1 MAGSVNTVRAI
12 TVAKLKC
19 DSTTP
24 KPINQSKFVQ
34 LFGIYQSPSGFWLF
48 SAAKFFVLFFSKYL
62 TVHDGMCMLWLQNK
76 NLILPLGTLLI
87 VINFLDKESLN

>member
-48 SAAKFFVLFFSKYL
+48 SAAKFFVLFFSK
-62 TVHDGMCMLWLQNK
+62 TSHC
-76 NLILPLGTLLI
+76 P
-87 VINFLDKESLN
+87 